1 MNQFTKMRRSKAIAG
16 AAGMMALTASSWGQ
30 TADALIDKL
39 VEKGILNVKE
49 ANQLRE
55 ESDKGFNQ
63 AYSVKSGMPDW
74 VTSFKINGDFR
85 GRYESFTY
93 DNNTVD
99 RDRFR
104 YRARL
109 GFTAVMQENFEVGL
123 RLASGDLDGGVP
135 TGGIDPISTNQTLQN
150 NASKKGVFLDL
161 AYAKWSPLNTRD
173 WTGSLTFGK
182 MENPFVFPST
192 MMFDRDYTPEGG
204 ALELALRAG
213 DQHTL
218 KLTGAGFILDELAA
232 DSNDPFMAAGQVRWD
247 AVWSPKF
254 SSSLGAS
261 VWRITSP
268 GVLVNGAVP
277 NISSGNTRVG
287 AAGTL
292 VNDYNPIQAD
302 VSLTYTVEKVPLYPV
317 AFPITVFGEVLR
329 NPGAATKNMGYG
341 FGVMLGKSG
350 KKGQWDFS
358 YQYRYLE
365 GDAWYEELPES
376 DFGANYITAALGG
389 SAGYRSGTNVKGHI
403 FRGQYTPWDM
413 LTFSVTYFL
422 TDLIDPNPAG
432 SASGTGRLQVD
443 AVIKF

>member
-16 AAGMMALTASSWGQ
+16 AAGMLALTASSWGQ

-55 ESDKGFNQ
+55 ETDKGFNQ

-93 DNNTVD
+93 DNNATE

-123 RLASGDLDGGVP
+123 RLASGDLDSGIP
-135 TGGIDPISTNQTLQN
+135 TGGVDPISTNQTLQN

-173 WTGSLTFGK
+173 WSGSLTFGK

-204 ALELALRAG
+204 AL
-213 DQHTL
+213 
-218 KLTGAGFILDELAA
+218 
-232 DSNDPFMAAGQVRWD
+232 
-247 AVWSPKF
+247 
-254 SSSLGAS
+254 
-261 VWRITSP
+261 
-268 GVLVNGAVP
+268 
-277 NISSGNTRVG
+277 
-287 AAGTL
+287 
-292 VNDYNPIQAD
+292 
-302 VSLTYTVEKVPLYPV
+302 
-317 AFPITVFGEVLR
+317 
-329 NPGAATKNMGYG
+329 
-341 FGVMLGKSG
+341 
-350 KKGQWDFS
+350 
-358 YQYRYLE
+358 
-365 GDAWYEELPES
+365 
-376 DFGANYITAALGG
+376 
-389 SAGYRSGTNVKGHI
+389 
-403 FRGQYTPWDM
+403 
-413 LTFSVTYFL
+413 
-422 TDLIDPNPAG
+422 
-432 SASGTGRLQVD
+432 
-443 AVIKF
+443 